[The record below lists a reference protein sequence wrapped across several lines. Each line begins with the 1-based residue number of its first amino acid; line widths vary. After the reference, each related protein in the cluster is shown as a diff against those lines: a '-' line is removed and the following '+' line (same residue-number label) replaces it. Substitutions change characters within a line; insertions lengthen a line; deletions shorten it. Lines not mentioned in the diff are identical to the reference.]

1 MGLWYWAS
9 FMGIGTEEQCFY
21 LMRNLE
27 FSKIK
32 NWTEGTDNFL
42 MASKESV
49 NTDYRCFGHW
59 FWTRS
64 MGGEKTWSFKA
75 FILGPPGG
83 IRGFPGGSDGKES
96 VCNAGDLG
104 LNPGQEDT
112 LEKQM
117 AAHSSILAWRIPW
130 TEEAGGLQP
139 TGSQR
144 VRHNWV
150 SNAHGAQGAPD
161 MHTESFHQETEDRA
175 ERTLGSWSHRQSLLR
190 VVRWQQYAR
199 QSSGIKHCLDEMIQS
214 THRKL
219 SLKVSSVY
227 TSFSEGETRS
237 FILVGFYLEPGK
249 K

>member
-27 FSKIK
+27 FNKIK

-96 VCNAGDLG
+96 ACNAGD
-104 LNPGQEDT
+104 PG
-112 LEKQM
+112 
-117 AAHSSILAWRIPW
+117 SIPGSGRRNWQLIPVFLPG
-130 TEEAGGLQP
+130 ESHG
-139 TGSQR
+139 QR
-144 VRHNWV
+144 R
-150 SNAHGAQGAPD
+150 
-161 MHTESFHQETEDRA
+161 
-175 ERTLGSWSHRQSLLR
+175 
-190 VVRWQQYAR
+190 
-199 QSSGIKHCLDEMIQS
+199 
-214 THRKL
+214 
-219 SLKVSSVY
+219 
-227 TSFSEGETRS
+227 
-237 FILVGFYLEPGK
+237 LVGYSPRGHRESDTTEWVTHMGHKVHQTCTQRASTRRRKTEPSGHWDPGLIASRCLG
-249 K
+249 